1 MKYSFKLFKTRM
13 AMNKLQLIIR
23 REYLA
28 KVRNKSF
35 VIMTFLS
42 PILMV
47 AMVVLIAYLTKLND
61 SEKRV
66 IAVFNESDFFSN
78 EFITTESTSYVNFT
92 DIDLKAAKDSTNSLG
107 YYGLLHIPN
116 ASDLERVAEQTFF
129 YSKDAPSA
137 SILSSLESVF
147 DERLRQRRLVQLG
160 VSTKDFAEMGDS
172 YEINISTFAG
182 EQNLKGVN
190 EAKAFIGLAFGYL
203 IMMFIIIYGG
213 FVMRSVIEEKTSRI
227 IEVIISSVKPFQ
239 LMMGKIIGTALA
251 GLTQFIIWIL
261 SAGILFIVAF
271 AVFDIDPA
279 VVNSGPD
286 MASTMGGEVVNSLPN
301 DTELAEGYLKE
312 FFKLPLALL
321 LISFVIYFILGYLIY
336 SSIYA
341 AIGAAVDNETDTQQF
356 IFPIIMPLM
365 LAVYVGFFSVFSNPH
380 GPIAVGFSLFPL
392 TSPIVMLMRLP
403 GGLGEGGVPIWQ
415 FITSIILLIGTFIG
429 IVWLAAKIYRVGIL
443 MYGKKPT
450 YKELFKWLRY

>member
-1 MKYSFKLFKTRM
+1 
-13 AMNKLQLIIR
+13 MNKLSLIIQ

-47 AMVVLIAYLTKLND
+47 GMIVLIAYLTQVND

-66 IAVFNESDFFSN
+66 IAVLNESRFFELDFKNTGRLSFVHYQN
-78 EFITTESTSYVNFT
+78 IGLPT
-92 DIDLKAAKDSTNSLG
+92 AKDSTEHMGFS
-107 YYGLLHIPN
+107 GLLYVPEAQDIQI
-116 ASDLERVAEQTFF
+116 VAENSVFF
-129 YSKDAPSA
+129 SKDAPNTVV
-137 SILSSLESVF
+137 LDHLEDVF
-147 DERLRQRRLVQLG
+147 QDRLRKDRLKLLG
-160 VSTKDFAEMGDS
+160 VSDAQFESVNDQF
-172 YEINISTFAG
+172 EILTSTYTG
-182 EQNLKGVN
+182 ELNLKGIN
-190 EAKAFIGLAFGYL
+190 ELKAFFGGAFGYL

-239 LMMGKIIGTALA
+239 LMLGKIIGTSLA
-251 GLTQFIIWIL
+251 GITQFAIWIVSASLLLIVVL
-261 SAGILFIVAF
+261 SL
-271 AVFDIDPA
+271 FDIDTSLLGQTPA
-279 VVNSGPD
+279 MSPETISPMAPGPPD
-286 MASTMGGEVVNSLPN
+286 VDVLQLYAEEIFELPW
-301 DTELAEGYLKE
+301 
-312 FFKLPLALL
+312 LL
-321 LISFVIYFILGYLIY
+321 LIISFLIYFILGYLIY

-356 IFPIIMPLM
+356 IFPIILPLM
-365 LAVYVGFFSVFSNPH
+365 LAIYVGFFSVFSNPH

-403 GGLGEGGVPIWQ
+403 GGIGESGVPVWQ
-415 FITSIILLIGTFIG
+415 LLVSLFLLVITFIG

-450 YKELFKWLRY
+450 YKELYKWLRY